1 MPQYALHQRLP
12 ERDYSTHARSEV
24 DDTAMSLLCL
34 LCLLCFAA
42 CEASRARDWAH
53 HGAPMFAD
61 LTPREMKAVRAY
73 LHGIAEFGLTDAH
86 NVALKKNSI
95 LMMELQV
102 PKKHEALRALD
113 RGQAKPPRQARVI
126 IQFANQTKPNVTEFI
141 VGPLPSPNSHEVKKF
156 KGDRPISFESRP
168 MTAMETSHLN
178 QSVSKITAKAHK
190 LLFETTGGFTFTN
203 CSDRCLFF
211 IDIAPR
217 GLASGER
224 RSWVMLVKF
233 VEGFYIHPIGFEIL
247 INHKDL
253 DPEKWTV
260 EKVWYNSKFFDSV
273 EDLVEKYES
282 GAVEKVRL
290 PHHDDLYSTYIPRG
304 ESNTPTN
311 IHGPKLVEP
320 QGHRYHVD
328 GNFVEY
334 AGWSF
339 AYRVRS
345 SAGLQVFDV
354 RFNGE
359 RIAYEISLQEA
370 IAFYAGDT
378 PAAMQTKYIDAGWA
392 MGTLSFE
399 LAPGID
405 CPEIA
410 TFVDLHHYF
419 DTDKPVRY
427 RNALCLFEMTTA
439 LPLRRHFNAFGG
451 RYNFYGGLEN
461 TVLVLRTTSTV
472 YNYDYIWDFIFY
484 QNGVMEV
491 KVSATGYIHDSFFTP
506 NGLKYGSKVHSY
518 VLGNLHTH
526 LINYKVDL
534 DIAGREN
541 SFKTLD
547 LKYVNF
553 TNPWSPK
560 NFIVQSKLNWT
571 EHKTE
576 RSAAFR
582 YGKKFP
588 RYVHFYNPNEK
599 NKWGHQK
606 SYRIQLNSHGDSV
619 LPRGWREENG
629 ISWSR
634 YPLAVTRHKD
644 SEATSSSIYNQNDP
658 WQPVVSFEDYIRNNE
673 NIVNQDL
680 VAWVTV
686 GFLHVPHAEDIPNTG
701 TPGNAVGFFLRPF
714 NFFDEDPSVASRS
727 TIIVRPGPDGKPR
740 VQRWTPEVIG
750 HCVTDKPFFYNG
762 TYAGV

>member
-1 MPQYALHQRLP
+1 
-12 ERDYSTHARSEV
+12 
-24 DDTAMSLLCL
+24 MSLLCL

-73 LHGIAEFGLTDAH
+73 LHGIAEFGLTDA
-86 NVALKKNSI
+86 NNAALKKNSI

-102 PKKHEALRALD
+102 PRKHDALIALD

-126 IQFANQTKPNVTEFI
+126 IQFANQTKPNITEFV
-141 VGPLPSPNSHEVKKF
+141 VGPLPSPNSHEVKRF
-156 KGDRPISFESRP
+156 KGDRPIPFESRP
-168 MTAMETSHLN
+168 MTLVEYDYLN
-178 QSVSKITAKAHK
+178 RSVSKITAKAHK
-190 LLFETTGGFTFTN
+190 LLMETTGGFSFTN
-203 CSDRCLFF
+203 CSDRCLVF

-224 RSWVMLVKF
+224 RSWIMLVKF
-233 VEGFYIHPIGFEIL
+233 VEGYYIHPIGFEIL
-247 INHKDL
+247 LNHKDL
-253 DPEKWTV
+253 DPDKWAV
-260 EKVWYNSKFFDSV
+260 EKVWYNSQFFDSV

-290 PHHDDLYSTYIPRG
+290 PHHDDNDLYSTYVPRG
-304 ESNTPTN
+304 QSNTPTN

-320 QGHRYHVD
+320 QGHRYHID

-427 RNALCLFEMTTA
+427 RNALCIFEMTTA
-439 LPLRRHFNAFGG
+439 LPLRRHFNAFKGN
-451 RYNFYGGLEN
+451 YNFYGGLDN

-491 KVSATGYIHDSFFTP
+491 KVSATGYIHDTFLTP
-506 NGLKYGSKVHSY
+506 NGLKYGSKVYSY

-547 LKYVNF
+547 LKYVNI

-560 NFIVQSKLNWT
+560 NFIVQSQLNWT

-658 WQPVVSFEDYIRNNE
+658 WKPVVSFEDYIRNNE

-686 GFLHVPHAEDIPNTG
+686 GFLHVPHAEDIPNTA

-762 TYAGV
+762 TYTGV